1 MNKSSVFYKIHRIV
15 GAFSALFVFVIALS
29 GGVIIWKNTFH
40 ESYSPN
46 IESNLAFDINTVSQ
60 SAQNQFPYTFYR
72 FNRLPIPKN
81 KAVEL
86 EFFPKGEERFFVWL
100 HPETGEVLKKMQ
112 RSELINKNLLD
123 LHYKYFIGDAGKW
136 LMAFVLLL
144 FLTTTISGIIVYKKM
159 IIIGLKLSFSPIVF
173 NKHAFFAW
181 LHRSLASW
189 VFAFNLLI
197 GITAI
202 FMAIKVL
209 KPFFTEKKESHFANV
224 VFHPNI
230 DSLWNE
236 LKLSHLDF
244 EVNSIHVVPNEHLIK
259 FKGKFKN
266 ENYFYSSQSSEFVFQ
281 GANGFELKTK
291 FMSQQS
297 WWERLGDSMR
307 NIHEAGFAGVVVK
320 SVYSFLAF
328 LLALLSLSGFIL
340 YLKRR

>member
-1 MNKSSVFYKIHRIV
+1 MNKNSVLYKIHRMA
-15 GAFSALFVFVIALS
+15 GAISALFVFITALS
-29 GGVIIWKNTFH
+29 GSVLIWQYVFH
-40 ESYSPN
+40 ENYSPT
-46 IESNLAFDINTVSQ
+46 IEADLHLDINKVSQ
-60 SAQNQFPYTFYR
+60 SAQSQYPYIFYR
-72 FNRLPIPKN
+72 FNRLPIPEN

-136 LMAFVLLL
+136 LMAFVLML
-144 FLTTTISGIIVYKKM
+144 FLTTTISGIIVYKKL
-159 IIIGLKLSFSPIVF
+159 IFIGVKLIFSPIVF
-173 NKHAFFAW
+173 KKHTFFAW

-189 VFAFNLLI
+189 IFAFNFLI

-209 KPFFTEKKESHFANV
+209 KPFFTEKNESNFANA

-244 EVNSIHVVPNEHLIK
+244 EVKSIHVTPNEHLIK

-307 NIHEAGFAGVVVK
+307 NIHEAGFAGIAVK
-320 SVYSFLAF
+320 SVYSVFAF